1 MHLLKRLELNG
12 FKSFAGKTVLDFPKG
27 ITAIVGPNGSG
38 KSNVVDAIR
47 WLLGERD
54 AKHLRGGTVEDL
66 IFSGTPERPRSG
78 LAQAGLHFENT
89 GSFFPVDATEVVI
102 QREVSRDGIS
112 KYFLNKSEILLRD
125 LVDFF
130 ARARLGSRGIVVVT
144 QGNSDLFIRV
154 EPKARREMIEEILGL
169 REYQLKRTD
178 AERRLG
184 QAEENMHKA
193 EALIEEIVPHLR
205 SLRRQANRW
214 EKRGALEEEL
224 KQLEDHY
231 FGNEW
236 SGLEKGSK
244 KIEEEM
250 HAHRARGEALT
261 HELKVA
267 EGKQHATETNQPE
280 ERKELA
286 GLRKEIQGI
295 TAKKSECE
303 RELAKLEAHA
313 ELLGT
318 GEEDED
324 LPPAAEVMKVV
335 GRVREMLLA
344 AEDADVEALQ
354 TTIQSA
360 LEEIETLFARTG
372 GGKKEPARDSPG
384 IRERLEKVVAELGA
398 LEKSLAE
405 LRAKEQELEKNQE
418 DFYKLFTAA
427 VRDVERV
434 REALQVW
441 SGGNQKFLLEKERLI
456 LRKEELV
463 RQIEQAGRKPEEF
476 EKESSIKNQVS
487 GDPVNPAEA
496 GYGASRN
503 EAERRMLRM
512 RGELAAIGDI
522 DQAVMKEAKETETR
536 YEFLTR
542 EAEDLKKA
550 AADLKR
556 LIRELSEKIRTEFGT
571 ALHTINDEF
580 NKFFGLMF
588 DGGHAKLRIK
598 KQELRIKEQAGEEG
612 KDGNNPST
620 GSGPHGNENEAGA
633 HPGEFIEEDQEEGI
647 EIEFKLPKK
656 RTNSLDM
663 LSGGERSLV
672 GIAALFALISVSPPP
687 FLVLD
692 EIDAA
697 LDERNARRFADL
709 LKEFAKKT
717 QFIVVTHN
725 RATMEA
731 ADVLYGVTLGADGTS
746 KVLSIQLQQAREAE
760 QVQN

>member
-66 IFSGTPERPRSG
+66 IFSGTPERPRMG
-78 LAQAGLHFENT
+78 QAQASLHFENS
-89 GSFFPVDATEVVI
+89 GNLFPVDAAEVVI
-102 QREVSRDGIS
+102 QREVSRDGTS
-112 KYFLNKSEILLRD
+112 KYFLNKSEVLLRD
-125 LVDFF
+125 LIDFF
-130 ARARLGSRGIVVVT
+130 ARARLGSRGLVVVT
-144 QGNSDLFIRV
+144 QGNSDLFIRA
-154 EPKARREMIEEILGL
+154 EPNVRREMIEEILGL
-169 REYQLKRTD
+169 REYQLKRMD
-178 AERRLG
+178 AERRLT
-184 QAEENMHKA
+184 QAQENMHKA
-193 EALIEEIVPHLR
+193 EALIEEILPHLR

-224 KQLEDHY
+224 QQLEDQY
-231 FGNEW
+231 FGSEWNEFET
-236 SGLEKGSK
+236 GLEKT
-244 KIEEEM
+244 EEKM
-250 HAHRARGEALT
+250 KVHRIRGEALT
-261 HELKVA
+261 HELKAA
-267 EGKQHATETNQPE
+267 EEKQHTIEKSQPE
-280 ERKELA
+280 ERKELG

-295 TAKKSECE
+295 AAKKGECE
-303 RELAKLEAHA
+303 RELAKLEAHV
-313 ELLGT
+313 ELLGK
-318 GEEDED
+318 DEVDDD
-324 LPPAAEVMKVV
+324 LPPAPEIMKVV
-335 GRVREMLLA
+335 ERVRDMLLA
-344 AEDADVEALQ
+344 AEDADIEALQ

-360 LEEIETLFARTG
+360 LEEIEALFARTG
-372 GGKKEPARDSPG
+372 GGKKEPARDSSG

-418 DFYKLFTAA
+418 DFYKSFTAA
-427 VRDVERV
+427 VHDVERV
-434 REALQVW
+434 REALQAW
-441 SGGNQKFLLEKERLI
+441 NEGNQKFLLEKERCT
-456 LRKEELV
+456 LRREELV

-476 EKESSIKNQVS
+476 GKESSIKNQVS
-487 GDPVNPAEA
+487 GDKGEV
-496 GYGASRN
+496 
-503 EAERRMLRM
+503 ERRMLRM

-556 LIRELSEKIRTEFGT
+556 LIRELSEKIRTEFGN
-571 ALHTINDEF
+571 ALHTINEEF

-588 DGGHAKLRIK
+588 DGGHAKLKVSSIK
-598 KQELRIKEQAGEEG
+598 YQVSSKRQTTEDQ
-612 KDGNNPST
+612 KDENK
-620 GSGPHGNENEAGA
+620 NEDGM

-647 EIEFKLPKK
+647 EIEFKLPRK
-656 RTNSLDM
+656 RTNSLDV

-731 ADVLYGVTLGADGTS
+731 ANVLYGVTLGADGTS
-746 KVLSIQLQQAREAE
+746 KILSINLQSAK
-760 QVQN
+760 

>member
-12 FKSFAGKTVLDFPKG
+12 FKSFAAKTVLDFPKG

-89 GSFFPVDATEVVI
+89 GNFFPVDAAEVVI

-130 ARARLGSRGIVVVT
+130 ARARLGSRGLVVVT
-144 QGNSDLFIRV
+144 QGNSDLFIRA
-154 EPKARREMIEEILGL
+154 EPKVRREMIEEILGL

-178 AERRLG
+178 AERRLA
-184 QAEENMHKA
+184 QSEENMHKA
-193 EALIEEIVPHLR
+193 EALIGEILPHLR

-214 EKRGALEEEL
+214 EKRGTLEEEL
-224 KQLEDHY
+224 KQLEDRY
-231 FGNEW
+231 FGGEWNELQH
-236 SGLEKGSK
+236 GLEKVEK
-244 KIEEEM
+244 EM
-250 HAHRARGEALT
+250 KEHQSRSEVLT
-261 HELKVA
+261 RELKAA
-267 EGKQHATETNQPE
+267 EEKQRAIEKSQPE
-280 ERKELA
+280 ERIELVA
-286 GLRKEIQGI
+286 LRKEIQGI
-295 TAKKSECE
+295 AAKKSECE
-303 RELAKLEAHA
+303 RELAKLEAHV
-313 ELLGT
+313 ELLGK

-354 TTIQSA
+354 TTVQSA
-360 LEEIETLFARTG
+360 LEEIEALFAHA
-372 GGKKEPARDSPG
+372 GGKKERAGDSSG
-384 IRERLEKVVAELGA
+384 VREKLEKVAAELGTF
-398 LEKSLAE
+398 EKSLAG

-418 DFYKLFTAA
+418 DFYKSFTAA
-427 VRDVERV
+427 VREVERV
-434 REALQVW
+434 REALQKW
-441 SGGNQKFLLEKERLI
+441 SGGNQKFLLEKERFT
-456 LRKEELV
+456 LRREELI
-463 RQIEQAGRKPEEF
+463 RQIEQAGRRTEEF
-476 EKESSIKNQVS
+476 SAEGGEKHEHKDENESIN
-487 GDPVNPAEA
+487 
-496 GYGASRN
+496 RN

-556 LIRELSEKIRTEFGT
+556 LIRELSEKIRTEFT
-571 ALHTINDEF
+571 AALHTINEEF

-598 KQELRIKEQAGEEG
+598 KHEVKIKEQAGEEG
-612 KDGNNPST
+612 KNENNPST
-620 GSGPHGNENEAGA
+620 GSEPHGNENEGT

-647 EIEFKLPKK
+647 EIEFKLPRK
-656 RTNSLDM
+656 RTNSLDV

-746 KVLSIQLQQAREAE
+746 KVLSINLQSAK
-760 QVQN
+760 